1 MPVIPAFGRQ
11 SSVPDWTV
19 NDTLSQNNNKISK
32 CFKPLRQ
39 EVKKKIIIIVF
50 GDVCGV
56 QWFKLPF
63 EAWSHHVA
71 LASLVLA
78 M

>member
-1 MPVIPAFGRQ
+1 MFQ
-11 SSVPDWTV
+11 
-19 NDTLSQNNNKISK
+19 TLKARSQ
-32 CFKPLRQ
+32 
-39 EVKKKIIIIVF
+39 KKKIIVF